1 MGLVE
6 QLARELTTIDLVHGR
21 GLGLARI
28 RQLLELETFIVLAPV
43 QRLTGWGI
51 DRLEVDNLP
60 NPSRFTAALT
70 AHLARA
76 PHALFATAPDLREL
90 LQPID
95 LAHELH
101 ALVWD
106 GPVLLAWIGG
116 FHGAPITAAQRNR
129 LAALVPAFRR
139 RLAVDRVLAHQQR
152 TSMALA
158 AALDQLDDAALIL
171 GPNGE
176 IDGMNS
182 AARGLGLG
190 ALADRRVERVPL
202 PGTDR
207 TLAIVRRDGEVERCE
222 GRVQRA
228 ANTWRLTP
236 RQREVL
242 QLVIRGNANV
252 QIAHELAIGERA
264 VEQHVT
270 AILARACVSNRTS
283 LISLVLGAIV
293 A

>member
-1 MGLVE
+1 MGPVE
-6 QLARELTTIDLVHGR
+6 ELARQLTTLDLEHGR

-28 RQLLELETFIVLAPV
+28 RELLELETFVVLSPV

-60 NPSRFTAALT
+60 NPSRFTSALS
-70 AHLARA
+70 AYLARA
-76 PHALFATAPDLREL
+76 PHALFETAPDLREL
-90 LQPID
+90 LQPIE

-101 ALVWD
+101 TLVCE

-116 FHGAPITAAQRNR
+116 FHGAPITSLQRER
-129 LAALVPAFRR
+129 FAALLPAFRR

-152 TSMALA
+152 TSTALA
-158 AALDQLDDAALIL
+158 AALEQIEHAAFIL

-176 IDGMNS
+176 IDGVNG
-182 AARGLGLG
+182 AGRGLGFA
-190 ALADRRVERVPL
+190 ALTDRQVERVPL

-207 TLAIVRRDGEVERCE
+207 TLAIVRSDAEIERCE

-228 ANTWRLTP
+228 ANSWRLTP

-242 QLVIRGNANV
+242 LLVIRGNANV

-270 AILARACVSNRTS
+270 AILARACVHNRTS